1 MISEDRLSFRDVLFG
16 CVVFSGLASFALI
29 HTQGFQQLGFIST
42 AGFIGDIFGL
52 TQRLPLPTQWTLSI
66 TIGALTEI
74 ICAAL
79 SWWILTRTS
88 LSFTLRFTLAVG
100 LTAVFRGIFFA
111 PYLNVLSSLQ
121 WAGVAVFSTYYYW
134 KYRRV
139 WPLALSHALF
149 NAIAFR
155 PNDILSE
162 TLLGTLKTTTNDVV
176 LPIIMCWA
184 IAWLITRTLNHAT
197 TKNTT
202 TVPKTALCALRATM
216 ILGATTITVGGF
228 IAGIIQ
234 LFWQKS
240 LPIYIPGVY
249 YSSLEQNRSQWFW
262 GMIIIGGLLVVA
274 WYMLSRNTF
283 PSHSSPATRHSSWM
297 IFGVFFAIVL
307 VQGSAFRIYFR
318 SWGMATGTDF
328 HHWFTNHDIYGIDVP
343 LSSPS
348 IWDILRNTLNGG
360 MEELAYALILLAL
373 IYMFRMP
380 SRLSIAVVLI
390 FRVILHL
397 YYATLGIVLWLIP
410 DGIFA
415 GIYVTRRGRI
425 LPLIIAHGLYDAILA
440 IQEYIVRTDL
450 FGHLRTDAID
460 RIWTPVTGIAGI
472 IALTLAYVYYTHKR
486 SEETTE
492 SLTATPI

>member
-1 MISEDRLSFRDVLFG
+1 
-16 CVVFSGLASFALI
+16 
-29 HTQGFQQLGFIST
+29 
-42 AGFIGDIFGL
+42 
-52 TQRLPLPTQWTLSI
+52 
-66 TIGALTEI
+66 
-74 ICAAL
+74 
-79 SWWILTRTS
+79 
-88 LSFTLRFTLAVG
+88 
-100 LTAVFRGIFFA
+100 
-111 PYLNVLSSLQ
+111 
-121 WAGVAVFSTYYYW
+121 
-134 KYRRV
+134 
-139 WPLALSHALF
+139 
-149 NAIAFR
+149 
-155 PNDILSE
+155 
-162 TLLGTLKTTTNDVV
+162 
-176 LPIIMCWA
+176 
-184 IAWLITRTLNHAT
+184 
-197 TKNTT
+197 
-202 TVPKTALCALRATM
+202 
-216 ILGATTITVGGF
+216 
-228 IAGIIQ
+228 
-234 LFWQKS
+234 
-240 LPIYIPGVY
+240 
-249 YSSLEQNRSQWFW
+249 
-262 GMIIIGGLLVVA
+262 
-274 WYMLSRNTF
+274 
-283 PSHSSPATRHSSWM
+283 
-297 IFGVFFAIVL
+297 
-307 VQGSAFRIYFR
+307 
-318 SWGMATGTDF
+318 MATGTDF